1 MEKLMND
8 LMLAMLQTPEIIGL
22 LVLALIFFGA
32 KKLPELARGLGSGI
46 KEFRKATRDVTDELQ
61 TAIESDP
68 PPPRR
73 PIPPP
78 ESQPKTPGMES
89 SESAVSEN
97 SEAIETASGSPT
109 DPAGKTG

>member
-1 MEKLMND
+1 MHHV
-8 LMLAMLQTPEIIGL
+8 MLAMLQTPEIIGL

-61 TAIESDP
+61 SAIDSDPP

-73 PIPPP
+73 PTPT
-78 ESQPKTPGMES
+78 SQSLPMTSDREDLPSDS
-89 SESAVSEN
+89 SETQPQPESAV
-97 SEAIETASGSPT
+97 ASDSKAKL
-109 DPAGKTG
+109 D